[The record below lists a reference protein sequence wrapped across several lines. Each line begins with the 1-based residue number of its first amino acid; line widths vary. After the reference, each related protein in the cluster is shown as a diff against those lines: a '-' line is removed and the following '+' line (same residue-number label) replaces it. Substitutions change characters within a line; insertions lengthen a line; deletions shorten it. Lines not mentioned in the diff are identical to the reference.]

1 MGFISNHEKTALAL
15 FTLAGIFIFS
25 SFFFELAPAEY
36 KAKAMK
42 AKEPEKPFAALR
54 RISASPPPP
63 LSAESVFVERIRT
76 REVLLAHNEDKTF
89 APASLAKLMT
99 ALLYYEAIPALEP
112 ASISKEAKAVLEDDE
127 KRSRLEAGET
137 VKAED
142 LLKLMVVESD
152 NDAAYAAADAVALKA
167 DPALREAPFETRIH
181 RFVFLMNQR
190 KDELGLRS
198 THFTNPAGK
207 DAPENYSTA
216 RELARIAGEI
226 FAKAPK
232 IWDASRLIEGEIY
245 SRSGKNYHF
254 ENTDILLKEFPALF
268 GSKTGFTD
276 EAGGALLMLYEL
288 APEDPIV
295 VVILKSE
302 ERFDDGR
309 AILRWL
315 DGSFKVL
322 SK

>member
-1 MGFISNHEKTALAL
+1 MGFASNHKKTALAFL
-15 FTLAGIFIFS
+15 TLAGIFIFS

-42 AKEPEKPFAALR
+42 AKEPEKTFAPLR

-63 LSAESVFVERIRT
+63 LSAEAVFVERIRT
-76 REVLLAHNEDKTF
+76 QEVLLANNEDKTF

-99 ALLYYEAIPALEP
+99 ALLYYEALSPLEP
-112 ASISKEAKAVLEDDE
+112 VSMPEEAKAILEDDE

-137 VKAED
+137 IKAED
-142 LLKLMVVESD
+142 LLKLMVAESD

-167 DPALREAPFETRIH
+167 YPALREAPFETRIH

-190 KDELGLRS
+190 KDELGLKN

-216 RELARIAGEI
+216 EDLARIAGEI
-226 FAKAPK
+226 FAKTPK

-245 SRSGKNYHF
+245 SQGGKNYHF

-288 APEDPIV
+288 APQDPIV
-295 VVILKSE
+295 VVILKSK

-315 DGSFKVL
+315 DGSFRVL